1 MTNHKTKYIKDY
13 WFDYSKY
20 IQNING
26 TLSDSD
32 ITLRPSSYKVGVD
45 KFKCID
51 AVDSLCLPINVKM
64 SKLVNF

>member
-1 MTNHKTKYIKDY
+1 MA
-13 WFDYSKY
+13 
-20 IQNING
+20 INYG
-26 TLSDSD
+26 KGKNTSNYNLLSDSD

-51 AVDSLCLPINVKM
+51 AVDSLCLPLNVKM